1 MLLINVTCVKKK
13 KKSWAIALSHL
24 IVNVLGKTITIRN
37 SKWMKNAFY
46 PPFKQ
51 CSCIFYPSC
60 LRYINY
66 DCICKYL
73 CCCVV
78 AFFILSSFFLSFFFL
93 FLLLEG
99 LWVEGTVIYELS
111 INITGLTQQ
120 VLVVQL
126 LVMGLW
132 KCTWQT
138 GSYKFNNC
146 KFLDGNKVICTEPRK
161 QFWKSIV
168 QLNVFSLR

>member
-1 MLLINVTCVKKK
+1 MLLVFK

-78 AFFILSSFFLSFFFL
+78 AFFILSSFFLPFFFL
-93 FLLLEG
+93 FFSFFIIRRVVG
-99 LWVEGTVIYELS
+99 RGHCYLWIEYQYYWSNSASACCTAVSYGTLKVYLTNRELQ
-111 INITGLTQQ
+111 I
-120 VLVVQL
+120 
-126 LVMGLW
+126 
-132 KCTWQT
+132 
-138 GSYKFNNC
+138 
-146 KFLDGNKVICTEPRK
+146 
-161 QFWKSIV
+161 
-168 QLNVFSLR
+168 